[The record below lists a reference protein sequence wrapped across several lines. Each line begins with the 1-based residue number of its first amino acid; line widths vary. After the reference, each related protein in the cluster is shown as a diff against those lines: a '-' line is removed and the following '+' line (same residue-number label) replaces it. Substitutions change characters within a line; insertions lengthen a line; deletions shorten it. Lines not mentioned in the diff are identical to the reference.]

1 MNLLVLLAIVLL
13 IVAGHQLL
21 RIIELSRGLKKTKE
35 WQITDTD
42 NNMMGKAMLWFM
54 VLFFAFFFWQVAR
67 WMDRSLPPA
76 ASVHGEKIDVLW
88 DANIYLITV
97 VFLIT
102 NTVLFWFAYKY
113 RGGSNKKAVFYPHN
127 NKLEM
132 LWTVV
137 PAVALAFIIIFG
149 LKYWN
154 EITDDAKEPN
164 RVVIELYAKQFD
176 WTARYPGKDG
186 KLGATDFRQ
195 ITGVNAVGLDTTDGT
210 GHDDVLIKNEFHI
223 PVGREIE
230 LSMRSRDV
238 IHSAYLPHFRA
249 QMNCV
254 PGMVTTFKFIPT
266 KTTAQM
272 RKDPYVVKMMD
283 GINKQRAQF
292 NKEPVEFDYL
302 LLCNKICGA
311 SHYNMQMTVI
321 VDTEADYNA
330 WLAEKQKAVKT
341 VAIKE

>member
-13 IVAGHQLL
+13 IIAGHQLL

-42 NNMMGKAMLWFM
+42 NNMMGKAMLWFG
-54 VLFFAFFFWQVAR
+54 VAFFAFFFWQVER
-67 WMDRSLPPA
+67 WLDRSLPPA
-76 ASVHGEKIDVLW
+76 ASEHGEKIDTLW
-88 DANIYLITV
+88 DANMYLITV

-102 NTVLFWFAYKY
+102 NTVLFWFAYRY
-113 RGGSNKKAVFYPHN
+113 RGNSSKKAVFYPHN

-154 EITDDAKEPN
+154 EITDEAQEPN

-176 WTARYPGKDG
+176 WTARYTGKDG
-186 KLGATDFRQ
+186 KLGETDFRQ
-195 ITGVNAVGLDTTDGT
+195 ISGANSVGKDTNDVAGF
-210 GHDDVLIKNEFHI
+210 DDILVKNEFHI
-223 PVGREIE
+223 PVNREVE
-230 LSMRSRDV
+230 LYMRSRDV

-254 PGMVTTFKFIPT
+254 PGMVTSFKFKPT
-266 KTTAQM
+266 RTTAEM
-272 RKDPYVVKMMD
+272 RKDPYVIKMME
-283 GINKQRAQF
+283 GINKQRAKF
-292 NKEPVEFDYL
+292 NNEPVEFDYL

-311 SHYNMQMTVI
+311 SHYNMQMTVV
-321 VDTEADYNA
+321 VDTEEDYNA
-330 WLAEKQKAVKT
+330 WLAKQTKT
-341 VAIKE
+341 VAEKK